1 MPDQDFKRPNTASR
15 PELLVDGSD
24 FQFRQMIYEMDHL
37 SHLIQETRRN
47 ISQAIDLSPPEF
59 NALMGVAQLQG
70 ERGVSVG
77 DLARHLRVAGP
88 FATQQANLLSGR
100 GLVSKSPNP
109 ADRRSTLLE
118 LTCDGR
124 KMMQDLAPRLQHL
137 NDRIFASL
145 DRENFHKFCQLLR
158 MVADGWQDTSFKM
171 AERMSE

>member
-1 MPDQDFKRPNTASR
+1 MPDQDFKRPNTVSR

-24 FQFRQMIYEMDHL
+24 LQFRQMIYEMDHL

-59 NALMGVAQLQG
+59 NALMGIAQLQG

-88 FATQQANLLSGR
+88 FATQQANSLSKR

-109 ADRRSTLLE
+109 ADGRSTLLE

-124 KMMQDLAPRLQHL
+124 KMMQDLAPGLQRL

-145 DRENFHKFCQLLR
+145 DREDFHKFCQLLR
-158 MVADGWQDTSFKM
+158 MVADGWNDNSLKI
-171 AERMSE
+171 AERISE